1 MLAFSDVCLLTLTG
15 SIPRELHDL
24 TGLKLLDLSGNKIAP
39 SMLPPATASSAKEG
53 RSRKN
58 SVRAT
63 SVFDSLPVVL
73 FLLAMLAVVGGL

>member
-39 SMLPPATASSAKEG
+39 SMLPRNSFFSERRTLKKKLSACD
-53 RSRKN
+53 
-58 SVRAT
+58 VR
-63 SVFDSLPVVL
+63 F
-73 FLLAMLAVVGGL
+73 